1 MTDANNTEDTPRNG
15 RRATDNKCAESVLP
29 SATNSLWSVVRNS
42 VGVAFVLTVCVGIG
56 RFSTTLD
63 TAVKNVDDNKVA
75 IRELLDQNRD
85 LLITLKEQ
93 NIQQKESDKRF
104 ESKFDDVIEKLKDV
118 DDSVRENKKD
128 IIIMQQKISEIDKL
142 SVYQFAMR

>member
-15 RRATDNKCAESVLP
+15 RRATDNKPDESVFSP
-29 SATNSLWSVVRNS
+29 KTSGLWSVVRNS

-56 RFSTTLD
+56 RFSNTVD
-63 TAVKNVDDNKVA
+63 TNVKDIDHNKVA

-85 LLITLKEQ
+85 LIIVLKEQ

-104 ESKFDDVIEKLKDV
+104 EDKFDRLKDV
-118 DDSVRENKKD
+118 DDSVRDNKKD
-128 IIIMQQKISEIDKL
+128 IIIMQQKISKVDNTRIDYL
-142 SVYQFAMR
+142 AMR

>member
-15 RRATDNKCAESVLP
+15 RRATDNQCPEDLLSSKTSG
-29 SATNSLWSVVRNS
+29 LWSIVRNS

-56 RFSTTLD
+56 RFSNTVD
-63 TAVKNVDDNKVA
+63 TNVKDIDHNKVA

-85 LLITLKEQ
+85 LIIVLKEQ

-104 ESKFDDVIEKLKDV
+104 EDKFDRVIDRLKDV
-118 DDSVRENKKD
+118 DDSVRDNKKD
-128 IIIMQQKISEIDKL
+128 IIIMQQKISKMDKT
-142 SVYQFAMR
+142 SVYLAMR